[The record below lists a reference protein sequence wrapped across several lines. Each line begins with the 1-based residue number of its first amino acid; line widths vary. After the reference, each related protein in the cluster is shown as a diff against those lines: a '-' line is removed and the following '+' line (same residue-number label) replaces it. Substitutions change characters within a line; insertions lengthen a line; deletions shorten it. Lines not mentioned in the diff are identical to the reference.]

1 MLAYVIPI
9 CLGLL
14 VVAMLLT
21 LARLVRGPCLPDRVL
36 ALDTLYI
43 NAISMLILLGI
54 WKGTSLYFEV
64 ALLIAVLGFVGTVAA
79 AKYMLRGDIIE

>member
-1 MLAYVIPI
+1 MLAYVIPV

-36 ALDTLYI
+36 ALDTLYV
-43 NAISMLILLGI
+43 NAIAMLILLGI
-54 WKGTSLYFEV
+54 WQGTNLYFEV